1 MSMVVNTRV
10 AEQLGITLPAEVLD
24 QAETIMSE

>member
-1 MSMVVNTRV
+1 MVVNTRV